1 MRFDPAASSLAPP
14 GEGPFRVRGIVYA
27 AVLRYVERRL
37 PGGNMALREALHD
50 DAIAR
55 FLDQIFVAATAYDIS
70 PLVRVC
76 VVAADLERVPAAI
89 FTRDR
94 ARESAK
100 LDVPGIYRVLLKLT
114 SPEAMAERL
123 PRAFNR
129 YFEPCRADAT
139 LVRRG
144 GLESR
149 LRDIPEC
156 MAGWYAAATDGFVSR
171 ALEMAG
177 AKQPRFRWEREEA
190 AGELEG
196 MATVTL
202 PFRVRW
208 G

>member
-1 MRFDPAASSLAPP
+1 MRFVPVPSSLASL
-14 GEGPFRVRGIVYA
+14 GQGPFRVRGVVYG

-37 PGGNMALREALHD
+37 PGGKVALREALRD
-50 DAIAR
+50 DAIMR
-55 FLDQIFVAATAYDIS
+55 FFDQIFVASTDYDIS
-70 PLVRVC
+70 PLVKVC
-76 VVAADLERVPAAI
+76 VVSADLERIPPAI

-100 LDVPGIYRVLLKLT
+100 MDVPGIYRVLLKLT

-129 YFEPCRADAT
+129 YFEPCRADPT

-177 AKQPRFRWEREEA
+177 AKQPRFRWERAEA
-190 AGELEG
+190 AGEVDG
-196 MATVTL
+196 IATVTL
-202 PFRVRW
+202 PFGVHW